1 MSELPISC
9 SDIQEW
15 ISKFQR
21 NRDRNQELVNYF
33 NNQLIN
39 SEIDYDTCNQ
49 YVKNVKLA
57 RENLQ
62 KEINYYQK
70 EAEKYQRRLDDDIK
84 SLEKLYAE
92 IRKKFSNCRS

>member
-1 MSELPISC
+1 MSELPVSK
-9 SDIQEW
+9 SDIEEW
-15 ISKFQR
+15 ISNLQR
-21 NRDRNQELVNYF
+21 DRDRNQELVDYF
-33 NNQLIN
+33 NNKLIN

-49 YVKNVKLA
+49 FVKNVKLT

-84 SLEKLYAE
+84 SLEKLYAA